1 MTVKIS
7 TDEELKNL
15 LRETGF
21 ILNVDYPTKDVIV
34 HRTSCKHVNPDNPK
48 GIQPSNKTSNN
59 TGEFWYSNSREDI
72 LRKVREISQAR
83 KLKLRFCS
91 VCDP

>member
-1 MTVKIS
+1 MTVQIF
-7 TDEELKNL
+7 TDEELKKL

-21 ILNVDYPTKDVIV
+21 VLNVDYPTKDIIV
-34 HRTSCKHVNPDNPK
+34 HRTSCKHVNPVNPN
-48 GIQPSNKTSNN
+48 GIRPSSKSSNN

-83 KLKLRFCS
+83 RLKLRFCR